1 MQNRDLDTR
10 VGAAWGRGLSLG
22 IRIRLTEAQPSS
34 ITPMPHVTPPPA
46 LATSPE
52 MFSTNYLT
60 QAGIS
65 EGLCT

>member
-1 MQNRDLDTR
+1 MGQGFKLRHQDQAD
-10 VGAAWGRGLSLG
+10 RGS
-22 IRIRLTEAQPSS
+22 AQLHHSHA
-34 ITPMPHVTPPPA
+34 TCDPPPA